1 MLIGTFCEIRYL
13 KKDKDLE
20 GKILLGL
27 HPRASIHSYAEVFET
42 LREES
47 KSLLHFERSS
57 LKLVGVFMDL
67 VVAERAGIRGT
78 ASGCEGTYEVS
89 NLQDPAKHKLKLLC
103 NSCLPLSITHMC
115 VRVCI
120 QLYSLDK

>member
-1 MLIGTFCEIRYL
+1 M
-13 KKDKDLE
+13 
-20 GKILLGL
+20 
-27 HPRASIHSYAEVFET
+27 FET